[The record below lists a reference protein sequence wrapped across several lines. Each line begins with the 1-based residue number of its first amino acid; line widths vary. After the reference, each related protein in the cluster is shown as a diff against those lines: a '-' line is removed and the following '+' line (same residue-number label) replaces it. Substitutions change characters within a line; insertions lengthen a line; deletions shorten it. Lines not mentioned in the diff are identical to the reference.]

1 LKYFFIAGEES
12 GSNYA
17 ASVIQQLKLI
27 DKKSKF
33 YGLGNDLM
41 NLEGCDIII
50 PIQELAFMGFS
61 DVVRNIFTIKRN
73 FSKTKN
79 AILDI
84 QPDVICLIDY
94 AGFNLK
100 MAKWCKQNGFKV
112 LYYILPKVWAWNE
125 KRINILKQYCDV
137 LISIFSFEQQYFKTK
152 NIDTLYFGNPLKE
165 IYEKKGED
173 INLQHKKHAIA
184 LLPGSRKQEI
194 KKLLP
199 IFIQLAIRNPTTI
212 FYLSAIS
219 AIKNMYT
226 PNLPINIKLIY
237 DDMSAVLKQSNKAVV
252 CSGTATLETTIL
264 KVPQVIVYKTNF
276 VNYQIAKRI
285 AKVKYIG
292 LPNLIAEKE
301 IVTELIQEKC
311 TVENIEIELNKL
323 ENNTAIYDI
332 LDEKLKGNQVS
343 KNVAEVLF
351 RLSSQ

>member
-1 LKYFFIAGEES
+1 LKYFFIAGEKS
-12 GSNYA
+12 GSDYA
-17 ASVIQQLKLI
+17 ASVITELKKMDTKPLFFALGGNAMRTAGANVFI
-27 DKKSKF
+27 D
-33 YGLGNDLM
+33 
-41 NLEGCDIII
+41 LEK
-50 PIQELAFMGFS
+50 LSFMGFS
-61 DVVRNIFTIKRN
+61 TLVRNIFTIKRN
-73 FSKTKN
+73 FSATKKY
-79 AILDI
+79 ILEI
-84 QPDVICLIDY
+84 QPDVVCLVDY
-94 AGFNLK
+94 AGFNLR

-112 LYYILPKVWAWNE
+112 VYYILPKVWAWN
-125 KRINILKQYCDV
+125 KSRINILQQYCDV

-152 NIDTLYFGNPLKE
+152 NIDTLYFGNPLKD
-165 IYEKKGED
+165 IYEKKDED

-199 IFIQLAIRNPTTI
+199 IFIQLAIKNPTTI

-226 PNLPINIKLIY
+226 PNLPSNIILIY

-252 CSGTATLETTIL
+252 CSGTATLETAIL

-311 TVENIEIELNKL
+311 TVENIEMELNKL
-323 ENNTAIYDI
+323 ENNATIYDI
-332 LDEKLKGNQVS
+332 LDGKLEGNHVS